1 MKVVAHIP
9 KPVPAT
15 YSIEGLT
22 EQEARTLL
30 ALVGVIGDTEG
41 SYLAERARL
50 LESRD
55 VLGDG
60 RYRSPL
66 RDLCDSMWGHLNRAL
81 RD

>member
-30 ALVGVIGDTEG
+30 ALVGGIGDTEG
-41 SYLAERARL
+41 SYLVERARL
-50 LESRD
+50 LESQD
-55 VLGDG
+55 ALGDG
-60 RYRSPL
+60 CYGSPL
-66 RDLCDSMWGHLNRAL
+66 RNLCDSMWVHLSRSL
-81 RD
+81 KG